1 MRQMMAEKANKYFA
15 EGNNCCQSVLL
26 AANDVWHL
34 EISWDLIEA
43 SYFLR
48 EGMGSGCSCGAL
60 VGMEM
65 VLGMV
70 QKRRGISIKKEKAKE
85 LHDAFVRTFGSSCCR
100 ALRKKQGIIERATNQ
115 GCKKIT
121 SQTAGILYELVKDIT
136 GDQRLSDAAL

>member
-26 AANDVWHL
+26 AANDIWHL
-34 EISWDLIEA
+34 EISRDLLDA
-43 SYFLR
+43 SYFFR

-65 VLGMV
+65 VLGV
-70 QKRRGISIKKEKAKE
+70 LHKRRGVSLKKEKAKE
-85 LHDAFVRTFGSSCCR
+85 LHDAFVKTFGSSCCR
-100 ALRKKQGIIERATNQ
+100 VLRKKQGLIERTTNQ

-121 SQTAGILYELVKDIT
+121 SGAAGVLYDLLKDIT
-136 GDQRLSDAAL
+136 DDQLNAAAL